1 MKKKITIC
9 HLTSAHPRYDTRIFI
24 KMCISLATEGYDA
37 SLIVADGKGL
47 ELKNGVSIIDVGFK
61 KGNRLSRMTRTVH
74 KVYKAA
80 VDLNADIYH
89 MHDPELL
96 LVALLLKRKGKKVIF
111 DAHEDLPIQI
121 LSKPYLSPI
130 VARVISKIAHYYES
144 FLCKRI
150 DAVVAATPFIRDKF
164 LKINLTTVDIN
175 NFPKVEEFIRIDTT
189 NFSQRESCC
198 YIGGITKVRGIYE
211 IVGAMPLSE
220 SNGNLLLAGNFLEKQ
235 VQNEVVELAG
245 WTKVDE
251 LGWLNREGIQ
261 GVLGLSFAGLVTLH
275 PIENYK
281 DALPVKMFE
290 YMASG
295 IPVIASNIP
304 LWKEIIETDNCGICV
319 DPYSSGEISDA
330 MNFLANNLEIAKQM
344 GVRGRNAVLEK
355 YNWQIEEAKLFH
367 LYSTLI

>member
-1 MKKKITIC
+1 MVGKVV
-9 HLTSAHPRYDTRIFI
+9 HLTSAHPRFDTRIFV
-24 KMCISLATEGYDA
+24 KMCSSLASMGFET
-37 SLIVADGKGL
+37 SLIVADGLGNCR
-47 ELKNGVSIIDVGFK
+47 KNNVLIIDVGAK
-61 KGNRLSRMTRTVH
+61 QGGRISRMTKTVY

-80 VDLNADIYH
+80 VAEDADVYH
-89 MHDPELL
+89 LHDPELL
-96 LVALLLKRKGKKVIF
+96 SIALLLKYKGKKVIF
-111 DAHEDLPIQI
+111 DAHEDLPVQI
-121 LSKPYLSPI
+121 LSKPYLSPR
-130 VARVISKIAHYYES
+130 VAKVISKIAEIYES

-164 LKINLTTVDIN
+164 LKINSTTVDIN
-175 NFPKVEEFIRIDTT
+175 NFPKVEEFINIDTA

-211 IVGAMPLSE
+211 IVAAMELSKA
-220 SNGNLLLAGNFLEKQ
+220 NGNLLLAGNFLEKQ

-261 GVLGLSFAGLVTLH
+261 SVLGHSFAGLVTLH

-304 LWKEIIETDNCGICV
+304 LWKEIVETDNCGICV
-319 DPYSSGEISDA
+319 DPYSSNEISDA
-330 MNFLANNLEIAKQM
+330 MNFLAHNLEIAKQM
-344 GVRGRNAVLEK
+344 GARGRNAVLEK
-355 YNWQIEEAKLFH
+355 YNWRIEEAKLLQ

>member
-1 MKKKITIC
+1 MKIC
-9 HLTSAHPRYDTRIFI
+9 HLTSAHTRHDTRIFI
-24 KMCISLATEGYDA
+24 KMCSSLADEGYNV

-47 ELKNGVSIIDVGFK
+47 EFKNDVSIIDVGFK
-61 KGNRLSRMTRTVH
+61 KGNRLSRMTRTVY

-96 LVALLLKRKGKKVIF
+96 LVALLLKWKGKKVIF
-111 DAHEDLPIQI
+111 DAHEDLPVQV
-121 LSKPYLSPI
+121 LSKPYLHPFF
-130 VARVISKIAHYYES
+130 AKVISRVAHYYEC

-150 DAVVAATPFIRDKF
+150 DAVVTATPFIRDKF
-164 LKINLTTVDIN
+164 LKINSTTVDIN
-175 NFPKVEEFIRIDTT
+175 NFPKIEEFINIETA

-211 IVGAMPLSE
+211 IVDAMDLSRAR
-220 SNGNLLLAGNFLEKQ
+220 GDLLLAGNFLEKQ
-235 VQNEVVELAG
+235 VRSDVVGLAG
-245 WTKVDE
+245 WKKVDD

-261 GVLGLSFAGLVTLH
+261 SVLGRSFAGLVTLH

-304 LWKEIIETDNCGICV
+304 LWESIVVSEDCGICV
-319 DPYSSGEISDA
+319 NPYSSKEISDA
-330 MNFLANNLEIAKQM
+330 MNYLANNLEVAKAM
-344 GVRGRNAVLEK
+344 GARGRDAVHRK
-355 YNWQIEEAKLFH
+355 YNWKVEEGKLLQ
-367 LYSTLI
+367 LYSSLI